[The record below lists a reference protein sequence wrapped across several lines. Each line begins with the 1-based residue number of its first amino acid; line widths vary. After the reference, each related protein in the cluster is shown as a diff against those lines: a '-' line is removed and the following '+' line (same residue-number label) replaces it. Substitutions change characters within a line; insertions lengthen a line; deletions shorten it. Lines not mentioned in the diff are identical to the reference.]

1 MLRAMSDPED
11 VLVVFTDGACS
22 GNPGPGGWAWAT
34 ETGIEGSGSEPHS
47 TNQRMEVWAVL
58 DALQT
63 LLPKHAGPIRIVS
76 DSTYVVNCF
85 RDQWWKGWMS
95 RGWKNSQ
102 KQPVAN
108 QDLWKPLVTLYR
120 DAMTMGGERV
130 TFRWVKG
137 HSGNRMNDLVD
148 MLAVAAAH
156 SQSVRSVRGLGED
169 GSKDENAVT
178 SDVTS
183 DPYVHESLPPTD
195 SGNQESDRAL
205 TLF

>member
-22 GNPGPGGWAWAT
+22 GNPGPGGWGWAT

-63 LLPKHAGPIRIVS
+63 LLPKHAGPIRVVS

-108 QDLWKPLVTLYR
+108 QDLWKPLVALYR
-120 DAMTMGGERV
+120 DAMTMGHDRV
-130 TFRWVKG
+130 TFQWVKG
-137 HSGNRMNDLVD
+137 HSGNRMNDRVD
-148 MLAVAAAH
+148 ALAVAAAL
-156 SQSVRSVRGLGED
+156 SQSARSVTGLSED
-169 GSKDENAVT
+169 DSNETEGTHDS
-178 SDVTS
+178 
-183 DPYVHESLPPTD
+183 YVHESLPPED
-195 SGNQESDRAL
+195 SGTPESDRAL